1 MKKRLLTLG
10 ALSAFLLLGN
20 SLIASASVEPLF
32 HENPTQLPDLRE
44 KYDQLCG
51 NNTSAQTLNLA
62 DLDADG
68 KLDILVTFWCGV
80 PPGTVKTGLPTE
92 GGMVAF
98 LQTANGTFIDDT
110 RAIFGSDLPE
120 IEKTFENV
128 VYDFNSDGYDDIFM
142 TMSREDGRFDPW
154 DAKDNIL
161 NAVVMSNG
169 DGSYSLLRTGCI
181 QPCGTGYNSH
191 ALHNEVGGI
200 DVATQ
205 PIGYGGA
212 KEVWRFNK
220 TWERL
225 EILEGGGGLVFLP
238 RQQPNGAS
246 LNYITT
252 AGVQDDGFDGL
263 KLFARDSYEGSWSGV
278 HQWQKPTNS
287 TIQTTWTG
295 WNGDQSK
302 IDIHVIDGSYYVG
315 GLIFEY
321 GCDIQRDPSGSVD
334 LVYLQTGYRLDSY
347 EEGMAI
353 QESIGMKWVYNLV
366 AFSVKE
372 DRLMNVPIQLTGN
385 PDPDD
390 KTHRIA
396 CEDVNSD
403 GLVDIVVATWD
414 PEAYPH
420 VYLNQGNDNFSLV
433 NDDLWPRMTE
443 SHSGNI
449 YADVNKDGI
458 HDIVYFPGPN
468 VRTSATSEIRY
479 DIHYGKRVIST
490 QDTYDSDS
498 DGFLNNLDAF
508 PNDSAES
515 VDTDA
520 DGVGNNADTDDDG
533 DGVSDAQEN
542 ILGTDQ
548 LISDS
553 DTDGYSDGDEVDSGT
568 DPLDADDVPE
578 IGLNWFIIRSILDAN
593 EASSQ
598 ASE

>member
-1 MKKRLLTLG
+1 MSNAFRILIIHFTLLFGLVP
-10 ALSAFLLLGN
+10 LSHSDFESAFN
-20 SLIASASVEPLF
+20 D
-32 HENPTQLPDLRE
+32 NPVLLPDLRD

-68 KLDILVTFWCGV
+68 KLDILATLWCGV
-80 PPGTVKTGLPTE
+80 PPGTVKTGLPTV

-98 LQTANGTFIDDT
+98 VQTDDKTFIDKT
-110 RAIFGSDLPE
+110 KAIFGSDLPE

-154 DAKDNIL
+154 DVQDNIL
-161 NAVVMSNG
+161 NAIVMSNG
-169 DGSYSLLRTGCI
+169 DGSYSLLRTGCT

-191 ALHNEVGGI
+191 ALHNEVGGL

-205 PIGYGGA
+205 PIGYGGE
-212 KEVWRFNK
+212 KEVWRFEE
-220 TWERL
+220 TWQKL
-225 EILEGGGGLVFLP
+225 EILEGGGGLVFFP

-246 LNYITT
+246 LNYTS
-252 AGVQDDGFDGL
+252 AVKADGFDGL
-263 KLFARDSYEGSWSGV
+263 KLFARDSYNGSWSEV
-278 HQWQKPTNS
+278 HQWQKPPYT

-295 WNGDQSK
+295 WNGDQGP

-315 GLIFEY
+315 GQILEY

-334 LVYLQTGYRLDSY
+334 LVYFQSAYRLDSY
-347 EEGMAI
+347 EEEMAI
-353 QESIGMKWVYNLV
+353 QESVGMKWVYNLI
-366 AFSVKE
+366 AFSVE
-372 DRLMNVPIQLTGN
+372 ENRLTNVPINLIGN

-396 CEDVNSD
+396 CEDVNND

-420 VYLNQGNDNFSLV
+420 VYLNQGSNNFSLV
-433 NDDLWPRMTE
+433 RDDVWPLMTE
-443 SHSGNI
+443 AHSGNI

-479 DIHYGKRVIST
+479 DIHYGKRVMSA

-498 DGFLNNLDAF
+498 DGILNNLDAF
-508 PNDSAES
+508 PNDPAES
-515 VDTDA
+515 VDTDV
-520 DGVGNNADTDDDG
+520 DGVGNNSDTDDDG
-533 DGVSDAQEN
+533 DGLTDDLEAST
-542 ILGTDQ
+542 GTNP
-548 LISDS
+548 LLS
-553 DTDGYSDGDEVDSGT
+553 DTDGDGFSDGDEVNLNS
-568 DPLDADDVPE
+568 DPLDANSVRTRDLPIWLLKAAKDKVE
-578 IGLNWFIIRSILDAN
+578 QDATN
-593 EASSQ
+593 
-598 ASE
+598 